1 MKLNEYPSAI
11 AQISQSI
18 NAIDRQI
25 AQLRQDIAY
34 LEGKADLI
42 VAFEAALKND
52 NQRRA
57 RRFEI
62 LDSNSNYQDLQL
74 KLIHA
79 TSEKANAIAQLEY
92 LRNQFS
98 VARLETRWAMAER
111 LIGLEARELV
121 GL

>member
-11 AQISQSI
+11 AQTSQSI

-25 AQLRQDIAY
+25 AQLRQDIAH

-42 VAFEAALKND
+42 VAFEATLKND

-62 LDSNSNYQDLQL
+62 LDSNSDYQDLQL
-74 KLIHA
+74 QLIHV

-98 VARLETRWAMAER
+98 VARLEARWAMAER

>member
-1 MKLNEYPSAI
+1 MKLNEYPPAI
-11 AQISQSI
+11 AQIAQSI
-18 NAIDRQI
+18 NALDRQI

-34 LEGKADLI
+34 MEGKADLI
-42 VAFEAALKND
+42 VAFEETLKNE

-62 LDSNSNYQDLQL
+62 LGSDSNYQDLQRQ
-74 KLIHA
+74 LIHLTA
-79 TSEKANAIAQLEY
+79 EKANAIAQLEY

>member
-1 MKLNEYPSAI
+1 MKLNEYPPAI
-11 AQISQSI
+11 AQTAKTI
-18 NAIDRQI
+18 NALDRQI
-25 AQLRQDIAY
+25 AQLRQDIAH

-42 VAFEAALKND
+42 VAFETTLKND

-62 LDSNSNYQDLQL
+62 LDADFSYQDLQL
-74 KLIHA
+74 QLINL
-79 TSEKANAIAQLEY
+79 TTEKANAIAQLEY

-98 VARLETRWAMAER
+98 VARLEARWAMAER